1 MCGIQRLLQVL
12 TTRSPRF
19 GGLECR
25 AVLTPAILLWNPS
38 GHACRRGSRNFP
50 CCRAPQDWLN
60 EATQC
65 AWLQGDF
72 VEFPAPGAAPAQ
84 EKAQKTRCREPLAGN
99 RLHAGSDRTPDPD
112 RFSATLP
119 GSPCYAGDTPTII
132 SGKLKEE
139 LASQH
144 LLRLRLHLLEIP

>member
-38 GHACRRGSRNFP
+38 AVMPADADRATSP
-50 CCRAPQDWLN
+50 AAAPQDWLN

-84 EKAQKTRCREPLAGN
+84 ERAQKTRCREPLAGN
-99 RLHAGSDRTPDPD
+99 RLHAGSDTNTGP
-112 RFSATLP
+112 
-119 GSPCYAGDTPTII
+119 
-132 SGKLKEE
+132 
-139 LASQH
+139 
-144 LLRLRLHLLEIP
+144 